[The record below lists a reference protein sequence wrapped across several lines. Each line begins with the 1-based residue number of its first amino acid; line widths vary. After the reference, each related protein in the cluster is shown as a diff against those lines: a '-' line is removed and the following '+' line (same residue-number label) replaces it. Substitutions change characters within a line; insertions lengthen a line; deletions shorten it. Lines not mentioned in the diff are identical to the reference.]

1 MHMIVFGVLHA
12 TALLVVAFFVAFA
25 AARSGGLLKV
35 LGRLLALWLIVLA
48 AVSIWF
54 GVTHKG
60 HHMHGWMEGPTNA
73 EAPAVNAAP
82 MNTAP

>member
-25 AARSGGLLKV
+25 AARSGGLMKF
-35 LGRLLALWLIVLA
+35 LGGLLALWLVVLA
-48 AVSIWF
+48 AASIWF

-60 HHMHGWMEGPTNA
+60 HHMHGWMEGGA
-73 EAPAVNAAP
+73 NAA
-82 MNTAP
+82 APENAAANNAAY

>member
-25 AARSGGLLKV
+25 AAKTGGLLRI
-35 LGRLLALWLIVLA
+35 LGGLLALWLIILA
-48 AVSIWF
+48 AASIWV

-60 HHMHGWMEGPTNA
+60 HPMRGWMEGPA
-73 EAPAVNAAP
+73 NAAAP
-82 MNTAP
+82 LNAATANNVTY